1 MRVMQS
7 ASLQLFVLVGLFVGG
22 CSTTV
27 PVHNSPVYPN
37 AHSHNDYRHQ
47 KPLLDALKLGFCSIE
62 ADVHLVDGQLLVGHD
77 RSELKPK
84 MSLEALYL
92 DPLRKR
98 VQENSG
104 RVYRDGPSVTLLID
118 VKSEAEPTYE
128 TLRATLA
135 RYSDILTE
143 FTPTQIRSNAVTVL
157 ISGNRAL
164 AMMAAEEIRYA
175 AYDGRLDDL
184 NSFKSGTLIP
194 LISDTWK
201 NVSQWDGL
209 GEMPEQDRR
218 RLRRLVQKAHEQN
231 RRIRFWGTAD
241 LPQFWDELISAE
253 VDYVGTDDPQGL
265 AKYLALRKGDLTTR
279 H

>member
-1 MRVMQS
+1 MRVMRNS
-7 ASLQLFVLVGLFVGG
+7 ALQLFVLLGLFASG
-22 CSTTV
+22 CSTV
-27 PVHNSPVYPN
+27 PVHSPVYSN

-47 KPLLDALKLGFCSIE
+47 RPLLDALKLGFCSIE
-62 ADVHLVDGQLLVGHD
+62 ADVHLIEGQLLVAHD
-77 RSELKPK
+77 RRDVKPK
-84 MSLEALYL
+84 ASLEALYL

-98 VQENSG
+98 VQENGG

-118 VKSEAEPTYE
+118 VKSDAEETYDV
-128 TLRATLA
+128 LRTTLA
-135 RYSDILTE
+135 HYSDILAE
-143 FTPTQIRSNAVTVL
+143 FTPTQIRSNAVTVV

-164 AMMAAEEIRYA
+164 STMAKEEVRYA

-201 NVSQWDGL
+201 NVSQWEGN

-253 VDYVGTDDPQGL
+253 VDYVGTDDPQSL
-265 AKYLALRKGDLTTR
+265 AKYLAVRKSDPIAK